1 MQFPSPSPEVTRV
14 AARLLGGAV
23 AESGLVISL
32 VGALGVGKTVFA
44 KGLAEGL
51 GIDPALVASPT
62 FVLASEYPTPAGRR
76 LAHVD
81 FYRVESRDELEAAGF
96 ADLLA
101 PENVIVIEWG
111 DRFRDALP
119 ADRLEIEVRRPDPSG
134 DPARRVLHALS
145 CGPVSAAAL
154 ACWWERLAAHFAW
167 IAPDPE

>member
-1 MQFPSPSPEVTRV
+1 LQFPSPSPEDTRA
-14 AARLLGGAV
+14 AARLLGSAV

-51 GIDPALVASPT
+51 GIEPAVVSSPT
-62 FVLASEYPTPAGRR
+62 FVLFSEYPTPAGRW

-101 PENVIVIEWG
+101 PGNTVAIEWG
-111 DRFRDALP
+111 DRYRDALP
-119 ADRLEIEVRRPDPSG
+119 ADRLEIEIRRPDPLG
-134 DPARRVLHALS
+134 DPARRVFHALS
-145 CGPVSAAAL
+145 SGPVSAAVL
-154 ACWWERLAAHFAW
+154 AGWRERLAAHFAW
-167 IAPDPE
+167 SASDPE